1 MVDGQRRTGRGA
13 LADAAADAAT
23 NATQDEPAA
32 ASDATAAAGGSD
44 LTDQLRRERADFLN
58 YKRRQERDRADDR
71 VRERADVVA
80 RLLPLLDD
88 LDRALAQLP
97 PDLAANSW
105 ARGVA
110 LSRSQLMSALA
121 GLGIERVGAEGEAF
135 DPAIHEAQSFE
146 TRPGIANP
154 SVAAVVRPGY
164 RIGDR
169 LIRPA
174 QVNVVGP
181 PRSAH
186 SSTPSADQER

>member
-13 LADAAADAAT
+13 LADTAADAGTA
-23 NATQDEPAA
+23 QSDEVA
-32 ASDATAAAGGSD
+32 ASDATAAAVGPD
-44 LTDQLRRERADFLN
+44 LIDQLRRERADFLN

-88 LDRALAQLP
+88 LDRALGQLP

-110 LSRSQLMSALA
+110 LSRSQLVSALA
-121 GLGIERVGAEGEAF
+121 GLGVERVGVEGEAF
-135 DPAIHEAQSFE
+135 DPAMHEAQSFE
-146 TRPGIANP
+146 TRPG
-154 SVAAVVRPGY
+154 VASPRVAGVVRPGY

-169 LIRPA
+169 LVRPA

-181 PRSAH
+181 PPSAH
-186 SSTPSADQER
+186 PSAPSADQER